1 MANANVANEH
11 TIAAQDAA
19 ALHCAAEQ
27 AFQDSRSRV
36 ISYLVKLNHA
46 LDKNL
51 NDLSHAIL
59 SRFCDTLV
67 DYLSAGHFQIFQRL
81 VPSAATYA
89 AIESTTEQAMAFN
102 DRFGNLQ
109 RIEIDTVKQALEVLA
124 QVLGTRFELEDG
136 LLSEHAAETA

>member
-1 MANANVANEH
+1 MASFDAANQS
-11 TIAAQDAA
+11 TIKTQDAA

-27 AFQDSRSRV
+27 SFQDSRSRV

-51 NDLSHAIL
+51 NDLSQAIL

-67 DYLSAGHFQIFQRL
+67 DYLSAGHFQVFQRL

-89 AIESTTEQAMAFN
+89 AIESTTQQAVAFN

-109 RIEIDTVKQALEVLA
+109 RIDIGTVKAELEVLA
-124 QVLGTRFELEDG
+124 QVLSTRFELEDA
-136 LLSEHAAETA
+136 LLAGRTAEPA